1 MKLLRNTRYCFNFY
15 KTSKTTSLMLYCR
28 LTNSEMMS
36 RDNVQSTVN
45 IIFLMLLF
53 YVTFLCFYVTFLWI
67 PVKELFDIRIY

>member
-1 MKLLRNTRYCFNFY
+1 MF
-15 KTSKTTSLMLYCR
+15 YCR
-28 LTNSEMMS
+28 VSNSEMMS